1 MADLS
6 SIAPPN
12 PIWLAVKKQKVWI
25 TSAILLLIV
34 ALVSASQAED
44 SLGFVVQ
51 SLMKTGPY
59 LLLSIGI
66 AAWAVATGADNLI
79 ARAFTGSP
87 ALMIFL
93 AALAGGL

>member
-6 SIAPPN
+6 SNAPPN

-25 TSAILLLIV
+25 ASAILLLLV
-34 ALVSASQAED
+34 ALVSLNQAEE
-44 SLGFVVQ
+44 SFGFVVQ

-66 AAWAVATGADNLI
+66 HTTRQWADFADFWGGAD
-79 ARAFTGSP
+79 RRDGF
-87 ALMIFL
+87 
-93 AALAGGL
+93 